1 MKLKKEKI
9 MDDLFSL
16 KNKKVLITGASSGI
30 GSEIAIQTA
39 LKDADVI
46 LLARNKE
53 RLNAVSQTIRNK
65 NNKIPQCF
73 VCDLTSKDDLD
84 KLVNDLEPIDGLVLN
99 AGAVKLAPVAFIKD
113 NILDELFELNIKSSI
128 RLLQRLIKY
137 KKIKKGASIVFISSI
152 ATQKA
157 TIGNAVYNS
166 SKGAVNSFVKSL
178 ALETASKQIRV
189 NAVLPG
195 FVPTA
200 ILCEDKISNEELEN
214 HKKNYPLGRFGK
226 PEDIAYLSIYLLSD
240 ASQWMTGALINL
252 DGGFSLK

>member
-1 MKLKKEKI
+1 M
-9 MDDLFSL
+9 
-16 KNKKVLITGASSGI
+16 
-30 GSEIAIQTA
+30 
-39 LKDADVI
+39 
-46 LLARNKE
+46 
-53 RLNAVSQTIRNK
+53 
-65 NNKIPQCF
+65 
-73 VCDLTSKDDLD
+73 
-84 KLVNDLEPIDGLVLN
+84 
-99 AGAVKLAPVAFIKD
+99 
-113 NILDELFELNIKSSI
+113 
-128 RLLQRLIKY
+128 
-137 KKIKKGASIVFISSI
+137 
-152 ATQKA
+152 
-157 TIGNAVYNS
+157 
-166 SKGAVNSFVKSL
+166 KSL